1 MNYQK
6 YAYTD
11 FDVAKIY
18 SGESYHVVE
27 GITINQP
34 TIGEIIDFGERKF
47 WHLIHCFTCNP
58 TSMRIALW
66 EAGEDWN
73 KMDDFVLFMTLVTQV
88 KKEETQILFGDLDF
102 TKFQCLQDDESK
114 EFFMINIDNPLI
126 TIDRHIYDILVSYLR
141 MVFNANPK
149 VEKIKG
155 KYAKQVVIDAEK
167 ADLEAKLKI
176 NENNLWNESTL
187 FPLLSAVT
195 NHAGFQY
202 NLQEVQKLTFFQF
215 MDAVKRIRVID
226 SSNALLSGIYS
237 GMLDTSKMKNLD
249 KDLDWTRD
257 LYEVKTEKVETKD
270 K

>member
-18 SGESYHVVE
+18 SGESYKVTDK
-27 GITINQP
+27 IIIKQP
-34 TIGEIIDFGERKF
+34 TIGEIIDFGERRF
-47 WHLIHCFTCNP
+47 WHLIFSLTCNP
-58 TSMRIALW
+58 TSMRVALW
-66 EAGEDWN
+66 QAGQDWN
-73 KMDDFVLFMTLVTQV
+73 TIDDFTLFMTLATEIKQ
-88 KKEETQILFGDLDF
+88 EDSQILFGDLDF
-102 TKFQCLQDDESK
+102 TKFQCLQDE
-114 EFFMINIDNPLI
+114 ETQEVFMINVEDPLI
-126 TIDRHIYDILVSYLR
+126 VIDRHIYDILVSYLR

-155 KYAKQVVIDAEK
+155 KYAKQIVIDSEI
-167 ADLEAKLKI
+167 ADLELKAKL
-176 NENNLWNESTL
+176 NEDNMWNESTL

-202 NLQEVQKLTFFQF
+202 NLKEVQELTFFQF
-215 MDAVKRIRVID
+215 MDAVRRIRVID

-257 LYEVKTEKVETKD
+257 LYEVKAQKSSTED